1 MITLSFLRWM
11 LETGYTIGVDITHSW
26 MGDKLFFW
34 TGLAYAN
41 TFNELRIIP
50 IEMRLI
56 HSHRH
61 DWNRKIVS

>member
-41 TFNELRIIP
+41 TFNQLRI
-50 IEMRLI
+50 RNTHL
-56 HSHRH
+56 SNK
-61 DWNRKIVS
+61 DDTSDGL